1 MRKLISSLMV
11 ILATSGCEKAPA
23 PNEPTTNQATNQ
35 ATAAQTTQAADPHQA
50 LKETLVMVVQT
61 SMFGTRDT
69 APLQDYLSKAIGKPV
84 LVQLVPTDDQV
95 IDQLKKGEAQITF
108 TPSWTFM
115 VAHQRADMEVQA
127 VTTVAQTA
135 AVDSLWVVS
144 AKSKIK
150 KTTDL
155 KGKRVA
161 FTSATSAEGFL
172 FPLSQLMKDG
182 VLTRDDDPEQIF
194 ASVAFAGDDAA
205 ALKGVEEG
213 KYDAA
218 AISSDALPKDPKS
231 VRIIAKQGPV
241 PRAAFSVKSTL
252 DPGLQEKIA
261 GALLG
266 LGAEEN
272 SDLRRSLLGDVG
284 LVKQEHYQYTQAI
297 QDAIDTVD
305 ADYPL

>member
-1 MRKLISSLMV
+1 MRKFFSSIMV
-11 ILATSGCEKAPA
+11 ILAMSGCEKAPV
-23 PNEPTTNQATNQ
+23 PSEPATNQATNQ
-35 ATAAQTTQAADPHQA
+35 ATAAQTTQAVDPHQA
-50 LKETLVMVVQT
+50 LNETLVMVVQA
-61 SMFGTRDT
+61 SMFGTREI
-69 APLQDYLSKAIGKPV
+69 APLQEYLSKAVEKPV

-95 IDQLKKGEAQITF
+95 IDQLKKGEAHMTF

-115 VAHQRADMEVQA
+115 VAHQRADMEVRA
-127 VTTVAQTA
+127 VTTVADTA

-150 KTTDL
+150 KTMDL

-182 VLTRDDDPEQIF
+182 VLTRDDDPEKVF
-194 ASVAFAGDDAA
+194 ASVAFAGNDTA
-205 ALKGVEEG
+205 ALKGVEDG

-218 AISSDALPKDPKS
+218 AISSDALPKDQKS
-231 VRIIAKQGPV
+231 VRVIAKQGPV

-252 DPGLQEKIA
+252 DPALQDKISA
-261 GALLG
+261 ALLG
-266 LGAEEN
+266 LGHEEN
-272 SDLRRSLLGDVG
+272 AELRRSLIGDVG

-297 QDAIDTVD
+297 QEAIDTVD